1 MDTNVDIKIDILRKY
16 CQHAATFLLLER
28 LVTLISVLY
37 RNVFTYFLTY
47 LRHPDAHVSAADQRM
62 HIFANEHL
70 IEPLVSVELCVA
82 SRRRPGKRPDSLHP
96 IFAVDEASDP
106 ATSLSDHAVAV
117 SSSSFTDMSL
127 RHVFGL

>member
-1 MDTNVDIKIDILRKY
+1 MSTCCNIFAIGAFSDSDLGALQK
-16 CQHAATFLLLER
+16 C
-28 LVTLISVLY
+28 
-37 RNVFTYFLTY
+37 FTYLLTY

-70 IEPLVSVELCVA
+70 IEPLVSVELCVG